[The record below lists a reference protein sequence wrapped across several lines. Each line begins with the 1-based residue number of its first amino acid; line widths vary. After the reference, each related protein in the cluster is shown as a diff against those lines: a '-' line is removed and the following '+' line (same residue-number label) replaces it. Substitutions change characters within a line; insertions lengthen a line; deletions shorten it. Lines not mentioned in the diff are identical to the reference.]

1 MGDFVNRF
9 IMIIPQ
15 IRILVVVSGTS
26 HITKLSCYLY
36 LYAISQI
43 LTDYKKSKIFHTC
56 FVLTNLLLSQNK
68 QEILATSFF
77 LVFFTSSS
85 TYFQYLPHS
94 WTLPIIDIQW
104 SNYWEDRKWLNNS
117 LQDIKGSP
125 SLLQGLYS
133 IWQKIYQN
141 LNIYNNSNLIN
152 CWKLNFSSP
161 FCIISP

>member
-1 MGDFVNRF
+1 MSYV
-9 IMIIPQ
+9 
-15 IRILVVVSGTS
+15 
-26 HITKLSCYLY
+26 TKSSCYLY
-36 LYAISQI
+36 LYAIIQI
-43 LTDYKKSKIFHTC
+43 WTDYKKSKIFHVC
-56 FVLTNLLLSQNK
+56 LILSNLLLSQNK

-77 LVFFTSSS
+77 LVFFTSFS

-133 IWQKIYQN
+133 IWQKSHPN

-152 CWKLNFSSP
+152 CWKFHFSSP
-161 FCIISP
+161 FHINSPSLLLQSYFSQIIPHE